1 MSKEAVN
8 FGVQFIL
15 SDILEIIDDALAMDN
30 KATVTMEIFEDNVLT
45 SSREMNKTEYL
56 EHTLEVIREKLS
68 DEIDLDKWWLDEYK
82 QSN

>member
-30 KATVTMEIFEDNVLT
+30 EATVAMEIFEDNVLT

-68 DEIDLDKWWLDEYK
+68 DEIDLDKW
-82 QSN
+82 

>member
-15 SDILEIIDDALAMDN
+15 SDILEIIDDALATDSQT
-30 KATVTMEIFEDNVLT
+30 TVTLEVLENNVVT
-45 SSREMNKTEYL
+45 SSCEMNKTEYL

-68 DEIDLDKWWLDEYK
+68 DEIDLDGW
-82 QSN
+82 

>member
-1 MSKEAVN
+1 MSKEVVN

-15 SDILEIIDDALAMDN
+15 SDILEIIDDALATDSQ
-30 KATVTMEIFEDNVLT
+30 ATVTLEVLENNVVT

-68 DEIDLDKWWLDEYK
+68 DEIDLDGW
-82 QSN
+82 